1 MGIVREQKMAFDPK
15 YGDPLAPGMPW
26 DGEHSMGTTIVAVK
40 YTGDGGGVVM
50 GADSR
55 TSTGTYVANRV
66 SDKITPVCNNVAVC
80 RSGSAADTQALTSYV
95 KLFIAQH
102 SVELEQDPETRT
114 VAYLFN
120 KLNYNNKNNL
130 SAGLIIGGWDK
141 YNKGTVFT
149 IPLGGGL
156 VEQPFSLGGSGS
168 GYIYGY
174 CDSKY
179 REDMTRA
186 ECEEFVKNAVALA
199 MSRDGSSGGVIRICT
214 INEEG
219 MNKQY
224 VPGDKLPY

>member
-1 MGIVREQKMAFDPK
+1 MGGSRMNPCAIDGVDGWSTMAE
-15 YGDPLAPGMPW
+15 W
-26 DGEHSMGTTIVAVK
+26 DGEHRMGTTIMAVR
-40 YTGDGGGVVM
+40 YDGDGGGVVM

-55 TSTGTYVANRV
+55 TSTGSYVANRV

-80 RSGSAADTQALTSYV
+80 RSGSAADTQALTDYV

-102 SVELEQDPETRT
+102 SIELDADPEVKT
-114 VAYLFN
+114 AAHLFN
-120 KLNYNNKNNL
+120 KLNYQNKNNL
-130 SAGLIIGGWDK
+130 MAGLIVAGWDK
-141 YNKGTVFT
+141 YGKGSVWE

-156 VEQPFSLGGSGS
+156 VEQNYALGGSGS

-174 CDSKY
+174 CDANY
-179 REDMTRA
+179 RADFTRA